1 MYDSI
6 HLSAS
11 LMMVSSAFLYSIQY
25 LDVKMIS
32 FFGPWTISFF
42 RGATGT
48 TTSLL
53 LAVLYVD
60 NVLGKKKKELL
71 IRGVLGGLSLI
82 TSFVAVINLD
92 LHIATIIIAASPLW
106 TIFFAKKETWKPRYT
121 LASIACIGGL
131 FLSLYRKDYN
141 NKHIIIGTIA
151 ALCSSMLTSAV
162 NVMVFEVKEE
172 DTIVIVFYSMLCCL
186 LISSPGMIYEQ
197 LHPNGNIVL
206 LRSSSLCQFIE
217 LSMAGIFSFLAQ
229 SLKTRAIQLSNN
241 LGIIIL
247 RYMDVIFSSIW
258 DVLVFKNKIDTLDV
272 IGMVIIMISCICI
285 KCCE

>member
-48 TTSLL
+48 IVSLL

-71 IRGVLGGLSLI
+71 IRGVLGGLSLV
-82 TSFVAVINLD
+82 TSFIAVINLD
-92 LHIATIIIAASPLW
+92 LHIATVIVATSPLW
-106 TIFFAKKETWKPRYT
+106 TCLFAKKQTWKPRYT

-131 FLSLYRKDYN
+131 FLSLYTKDYN
-141 NKHIIIGTIA
+141 NKHIIIGIIA
-151 ALCSSMLTSAV
+151 ALCSSILTSAV

-172 DTIVIVFYSMLCCL
+172 DTIVIVFYSMTCCL

-206 LRSSSLCQFIE
+206 RSSSLCQFIE
-217 LSMAGIFSFLAQ
+217 LSLAGIFSFLAQ
-229 SLKTRAIQLSNN
+229 SLKTRSIQLSNN

-247 RYMDVIFSSIW
+247 RYMDIIFSSIW
-258 DVLVFKNKIDTLDV
+258 DVVVFKNKIDTLDI
-272 IGMVIIMISCICI
+272 IGMVIIIISCICL